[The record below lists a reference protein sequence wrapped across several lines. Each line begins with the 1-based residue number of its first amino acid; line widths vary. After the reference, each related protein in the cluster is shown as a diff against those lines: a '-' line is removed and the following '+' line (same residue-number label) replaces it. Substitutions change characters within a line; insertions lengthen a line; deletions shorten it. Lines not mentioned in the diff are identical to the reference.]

1 MTVESNYTIVIAT
14 LCDWLK
20 NLGPMVVESNYT
32 IAIAT
37 LCDWLRNLAPMTV
50 ESNYTIAIGSLC
62 DWLKNLGPMAVESN
76 YASAIATLWDWLKNL
91 GIARISDWFIA
102 LFTPV
107 MIDRRNYFAN
117 GFSIVI
123 GQLFT
128 GYWYDYSTTRRK
140 YLLGKKC

>member
-1 MTVESNYTIVIAT
+1 MT
-14 LCDWLK
+14 
-20 NLGPMVVESNYT
+20 VESNYT

-37 LCDWLRNLAPMTV
+37 LCDWL
-50 ESNYTIAIGSLC
+50 
-62 DWLKNLGPMAVESN
+62 KNLGPMADEGNYAITIATLCDWRKNLGPMVVESN
-76 YASAIATLWDWLKNL
+76 YAITIATLCNWLKNL

-107 MIDRRNYFAN
+107 MTGRRNYFAN

-128 GYWYDYSTTRRK
+128 EY
-140 YLLGKKC
+140 

>member
-1 MTVESNYTIVIAT
+1 MTVESNYTTAIAT

-20 NLGPMVVESNYT
+20 NLEPMAVESNYE

-37 LCDWLRNLAPMTV
+37 LCDWL
-50 ESNYTIAIGSLC
+50 
-62 DWLKNLGPMAVESN
+62 KNLEPMAVESN
-76 YASAIATLWDWLKNL
+76 YAIAIATICDWLKNL

-107 MIDRRNYFAN
+107 MIGRRNYLAN

-128 GYWYDYSTTRRK
+128 GY
-140 YLLGKKC
+140 